1 MIFHGL
7 GGLGVVFRPLPY
19 LSGLV
24 LSRAWTHRVYQNAGM
39 LSFWQLIPCVSR

>member
-7 GGLGVVFRPLPY
+7 SGLGVVFRL
-19 LSGLV
+19 LLFVRAG
-24 LSRAWTHRVYQNAGM
+24 SRAWIHRAYQNAGM